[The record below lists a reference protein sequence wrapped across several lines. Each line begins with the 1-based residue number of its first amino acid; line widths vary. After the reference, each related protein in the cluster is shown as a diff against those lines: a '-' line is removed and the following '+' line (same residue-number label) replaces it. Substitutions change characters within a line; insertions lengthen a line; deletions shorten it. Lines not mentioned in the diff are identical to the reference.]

1 MRLASRICDAIAL
14 ALVAFV
20 AGVLAWHAR
29 YAPELGYDESAAW
42 LGVRLFRD
50 FSFGNDIDPAGMF
63 QFQRAVFMDVYPP
76 VYYIVSGLVFLVTGF
91 GIEQARWASI
101 LFVAG
106 TGLASYAIGR
116 RLAGP
121 ARDSWRSRSISRC
134 RS

>member
-14 ALVAFV
+14 TLVAFV

-76 VYYIVSGLVFLVTGF
+76 VYPTADGRLFLFTL
-91 GIEQARWASI
+91 AC
-101 LFVAG
+101 AG
-106 TGLASYAIGR
+106 SAYFFSHSS
-116 RLAGP
+116 RLNCLGT
-121 ARDSWRSRSISRC
+121 ST
-134 RS
+134 